1 MKIKIWDNTE
11 QKYIH
16 KENVKRV
23 SQICHHY
30 FKIDNKKYDIPR
42 YKLDF
47 VHTE

>member
-1 MKIKIWDNTE
+1 MEIKIWDNTE

-16 KENVKRV
+16 KENVKRI
-23 SQICHHY
+23 SQSKHY

-47 VHTE
+47 VRIE